1 MLLREEFGISL
12 SDDTIYR
19 ALEDLG
25 LSHLSARP
33 QAYKIPRPWRHLE
46 KLHTWQKSQRSS
58 RQAHRQKCGSRT
70 KCGSGRRTSSHTAGL
85 GRAHVLAPRTIS
97 APSRLTCW
105 VQFAPTAALVRA
117 ACNSE
122 AMQLHLEE
130 ITTKVVP
137 GAHAILL
144 DQAGRHGARECRFRP
159 TFPYCRCRRAHPS
172 STAKRTHCSS
182 CVRTGCQT
190 GPSNLLTTS
199 SITGATP
206 GTQDHASR
214 TCATVGHSS

>member
-1 MLLREEFGISL
+1 MLLHEEFGISL

-97 APSRLTCW
+97 APSRLTYW

-130 ITTKVVP
+130 IITKVVP

-144 DQAGRHGARECRFRP
+144 DQAGWHGARERRIP
-159 TFPYCRCRRAHPS
+159 TNISTVVAAALTRAQQPREH
-172 STAKRTHCSS
+172 TA
-182 CVRTGCQT
+182 V
-190 GPSNLLTTS
+190 L
-199 SITGATP
+199 
-206 GTQDHASR
+206 ASEL
-214 TCATVGHSS
+214 AVKPDLQIF